1 MGVVGQRSA
10 EVSSAAQPRI
20 FDAEHRRVTIG
31 IVAMILLVA
40 FEAMAV
46 ATAMPVAARE
56 LDGLALYPWA
66 FTAFLLASLFATVAA
81 GELTDRYGPARP
93 LLGAIAVFVLGLV
106 AAGAATNMYL
116 FIAGRLIQGLGGGA
130 AIVAVY
136 VVVARVFP
144 ESMRPRVFAAMS
156 GAWVLPSIVGP
167 LAAGL
172 VTEHLTWRLVF
183 LGLVP
188 LAVVPALLTMPAVRH
203 LRHEPTTRSGGRAA
217 LAVGIAVAAAS
228 LQYAGQNPGLTALAA
243 TAIGVPLLAY
253 TLPRVLPPGALRLR
267 RGLPTVVVM
276 RGVLA
281 GAFFGV
287 ETFVP
292 LMLVTHRGLSP
303 TLAGVTLTGGALG
316 WSAASWW
323 QGRPAMRTPRH
334 LVIRVAS
341 CLVTGGLAM
350 AACTVF
356 VAVPVWV
363 GAVGWTVAG
372 MGMGAAFSSISV
384 LLFELSPVSEQG
396 ANSAAVQLSD
406 GLGCVAAIGLGGVAY
421 AALRPTAG
429 GTELFGSVFAIM
441 VAIGAAGVLVAG
453 RIRTA
458 R

>member
-156 GAWVLPSIVGP
+156 GAWVLPSIIGP

-281 GAFFGV
+281 VRFFGV

-334 LVIRVAS
+334 RVIRVAS
-341 CLVTGGLAM
+341 CLVTARPGH
-350 AACTVF
+350 
-356 VAVPVWV
+356 
-363 GAVGWTVAG
+363 
-372 MGMGAAFSSISV
+372 
-384 LLFELSPVSEQG
+384 
-396 ANSAAVQLSD
+396 
-406 GLGCVAAIGLGGVAY
+406 GCLH
-421 AALRPTAG
+421 RC
-429 GTELFGSVFAIM
+429 S
-441 VAIGAAGVLVAG
+441 
-453 RIRTA
+453 
-458 R
+458 